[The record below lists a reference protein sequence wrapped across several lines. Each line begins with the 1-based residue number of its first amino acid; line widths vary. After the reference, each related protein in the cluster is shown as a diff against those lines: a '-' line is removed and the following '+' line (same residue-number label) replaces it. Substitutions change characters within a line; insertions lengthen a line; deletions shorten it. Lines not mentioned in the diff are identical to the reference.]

1 MGIGLLHREKNECDD
16 CHEKFS
22 SNDEL
27 VNHARDLHKR
37 HLTKCKYCGKLF
49 IHEKD
54 RLHHE
59 REEREKKVDAR
70 RHKF

>member
-16 CHEKFS
+16 CHQRFS
-22 SNDEL
+22 SYDEL
-27 VNHARDLHKR
+27 VNHARDVHRR
-37 HLTKCKYCGKLF
+37 HIIKCRFCGKQF
-49 IHEKD
+49 IYEKD

>member
-16 CHEKFS
+16 CHQRFS
-22 SNDEL
+22 SYDQL
-27 VNHARDLHKR
+27 VNHARDVHKR
-37 HLTKCKYCGKLF
+37 RIIKCRFCGKQF

-59 REEREKKVDAR
+59 REEREKKMDAR

>member
-16 CHEKFS
+16 CQEKFS
-22 SNDEL
+22 SYDEL
-27 VNHARDLHKR
+27 IIHARDVHKR
-37 HLTKCKYCGKLF
+37 HVIKCRYCGKQF

-59 REEREKKVDAR
+59 REEKEKKVDFR

>member
-22 SNDEL
+22 NYDEL
-27 VNHARDLHKR
+27 VTHARDVHKR
-37 HLTKCKYCGKLF
+37 HIIKCRYCGKQF

-59 REEREKKVDAR
+59 REEREKKVDSR

>member
-16 CHEKFS
+16 CHERFS
-22 SNDEL
+22 SYDEL
-27 VNHARDLHKR
+27 VSHARDVHKR
-37 HLTKCKYCGKLF
+37 HLVKCSYCGKQF
-49 IHEKD
+49 MHEKD

>member
-16 CHEKFS
+16 CHERFPS
-22 SNDEL
+22 YDEL
-27 VNHARDLHKR
+27 VSHARDVHKR
-37 HLTKCKYCGKLF
+37 HIIKCRFCGKQF

>member
-22 SNDEL
+22 NYDEL
-27 VNHARDLHKR
+27 VIHARDVHKR
-37 HLTKCKYCGKLF
+37 HVIKCRYCGKQF

-59 REEREKKVDAR
+59 RDEKEKKVDFR

>member
-1 MGIGLLHREKNECDD
+1 MGIGLLRREKNECED
-16 CHEKFS
+16 CHERFS
-22 SNDEL
+22 SYDEL
-27 VNHARDLHKR
+27 IGHARDVHKR
-37 HLTKCKYCGKLF
+37 HIIKCRFCGKQF

-59 REEREKKVDAR
+59 RVEREKKVDAR

>member
-1 MGIGLLHREKNECDD
+1 MGLGLLHRDKNECDD

-22 SNDEL
+22 SYDEL
-27 VNHARDLHKR
+27 VAHARDVHKR
-37 HLTKCKYCGKLF
+37 HIIKCRYCGKQFL
-49 IHEKD
+49 HEKG